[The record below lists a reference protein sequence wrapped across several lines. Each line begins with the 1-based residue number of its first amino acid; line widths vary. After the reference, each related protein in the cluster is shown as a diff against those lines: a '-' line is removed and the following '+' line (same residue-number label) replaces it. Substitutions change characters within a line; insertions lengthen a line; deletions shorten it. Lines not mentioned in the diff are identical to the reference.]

1 MVVILTYFRSNGNPG
16 MAKRVR
22 AKELPASFTAIAGN
36 GLGVPLGFEVTLLDE
51 EFTRSSALG
60 VWTNFRL
67 SKHVYSRFLK
77 LGLVLLIRLAN
88 LIKSFKVGFPLIS
101 LSAKNKSIIAV

>member
-1 MVVILTYFRSNGNPG
+1 M
-16 MAKRVR
+16 R

-60 VWTNFRL
+60 VRTC
-67 SKHVYSRFLK
+67 
-77 LGLVLLIRLAN
+77 LGLGKHGLLQSIQGISGDSLAKREVVARLDYA
-88 LIKSFKVGFPLIS
+88 
-101 LSAKNKSIIAV
+101 